1 VPKIRKQYNI
11 NEQKKSRDKMKPR
24 TQKDNKDLGSARN
37 RDITDIIGGVVEA
50 GDNPTVGGAFDE
62 TV

>member
-1 VPKIRKQYNI
+1 
-11 NEQKKSRDKMKPR
+11 MKPR